1 MCRCT
6 DRNIFED
13 SYYLVKD
20 FLDFPLWEYR
30 FASFNKNLLIKRRNS
45 VLPEWEIR
53 ENFTD

>member
-30 FASFNKNLLIKRRNS
+30 FASFNKNLLIKKRNS